1 MAQTPLILA
10 TRNHK
15 VGNGKR
21 TIFDLVVFS
30 GDDGLEMQAERLAV
44 ARPSIRA
51 TSPSM
56 HQRAFVCTQ

>member
-30 GDDGLEMQAERLAV
+30 GDDGREMPAERLAV
-44 ARPSIRA
+44 ARP
-51 TSPSM
+51 
-56 HQRAFVCTQ
+56 